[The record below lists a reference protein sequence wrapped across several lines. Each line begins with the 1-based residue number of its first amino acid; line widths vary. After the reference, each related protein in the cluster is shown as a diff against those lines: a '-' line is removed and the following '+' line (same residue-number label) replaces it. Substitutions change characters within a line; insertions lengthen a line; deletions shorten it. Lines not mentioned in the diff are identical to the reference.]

1 MVIATDEFE
10 SLVQLERRAR
20 GLADLPYALTT
31 HPIGGLRPEAVVA
44 KAAAMVP
51 AVVSAVTARATAE

>member
-10 SLVQLERRAR
+10 SLVRLESRAR
-20 GLADLPYALTT
+20 GLADLPYAVTK
-31 HPIGGLRPEAVVA
+31 HPIGGLRPEAVVG

-51 AVVSAVTARATAE
+51 AVVSAVTAAATAE

>member
-1 MVIATDEFE
+1 VVIATDEFE

-31 HPIGGLRPEAVVA
+31 HPIGGLRPEAAVA